1 MLNINSKTFFIH
13 LIVFIFFFGC
23 GSSSDINSTRNFDKV
38 TQSINNCVQQSP
50 DAGPDFYSISDI
62 GIPLKNGDPYVF
74 NSNAIAEEI
83 FKISVAEGYD
93 FGGANQACVESFVR
107 RGENEKVNLCLDRLS
122 EYTKPGS
129 HQRNLE
135 RMQNSYTY
143 SNNWPTS
150 DGYYEFC
157 YQNENTY
164 RRYTIR
170 DKRLDGGYEE
180 YWENGTLKVREFY
193 SDGIKLD
200 KELRV
205 YKNGVVEFK
214 QTDSETYEAYY
225 ENGQMSSEGNS
236 KFDRQ
241 YFENGELES
250 YEPVSGDYEKFY
262 KNGQLREKGTYKK
275 SKRVGKAFAYHP
287 NGNIRWER
295 KYNNKSKL
303 IDGEYLSFHSDGVES
318 ARYSI
323 LNGEMHGLVYESSGA
338 LEYQVGDIYSGLATT
353 IYLYDIDDTDKPLH
367 STIKLGSSFN
377 VYVNGRY
384 WNDSTIHKNH
394 ILTDRY
400 SFKVA
405 NNQGKTFMKRG
416 NKYINYYDCQ
426 DPYFRCS
433 DGEVSGWYIMENKW
447 EKSDTDEQIKE
458 IRVRFP
464 IRDENITTNSFID
477 KYSCY
482 DQGKLLAWTYD
493 KELHDLIKKECE

>member
-13 LIVFIFFFGC
+13 LILFIFLFGC
-23 GSSSDINSTRNFDKV
+23 GSSSDITERNFDKV
-38 TQSINNCVQQSP
+38 TQSINDCVQQSP
-50 DAGPDFYSISDI
+50 DKGVNRYSISDS
-62 GIPLKNGDPYVF
+62 GIPLKNGEPYVF
-74 NSNAIAEEI
+74 NSKDIAEEI
-83 FKISVAEGYD
+83 FKISLSEGYD
-93 FGGANQACVESFVR
+93 LGGANQICVESFVR
-107 RGENEKVNLCLDRLS
+107 RGENEKVDLCL
-122 EYTKPGS
+122 
-129 HQRNLE
+129 RNLE
-135 RMQNSYTY
+135 RMPNINYY
-143 SNNWPTS
+143 NKDWPTT

-157 YQNENTY
+157 YQNGNIY
-164 RRYTIR
+164 QRFSIR
-170 DKRLDGGYEE
+170 DKSMDGGFEE
-180 YWENGTLKVREFY
+180 YWENGTLRVRKFY

-205 YKNGVVEFK
+205 YENGVVEFK

-250 YEPVSGDYEKFY
+250 YEPVNGDYKKFY
-262 KNGQLREKGTYKK
+262 ENGQLREKGTYKK

-323 LNGEMHGLVYESSGA
+323 LNGEMHGLAHELSGA
-338 LEYQVGDIYSGLATT
+338 LEYQVGDIYSGMATT
-353 IYLYDIDDTDKPLH
+353 IYLYDIDDTYKPLH
-367 STIKLGSSFN
+367 SSIKPGSSFN

-384 WNDSTIHKNH
+384 WNNSTIHKNIKNS

-400 SFKVA
+400 AFKET

-433 DGEVSGWYIMENKW
+433 DGEVSGWYIMENTRR
-447 EKSDTDEQIKE
+447 KSDADEQIKE
-458 IRVRFP
+458 IWVRFP
-464 IRDENITTNSFID
+464 ISDNNITTNSFID

-482 DQGKLLAWTYD
+482 DQGKLLEWTYD
-493 KELHDLIKKECE
+493 KELLDLIKKRCE